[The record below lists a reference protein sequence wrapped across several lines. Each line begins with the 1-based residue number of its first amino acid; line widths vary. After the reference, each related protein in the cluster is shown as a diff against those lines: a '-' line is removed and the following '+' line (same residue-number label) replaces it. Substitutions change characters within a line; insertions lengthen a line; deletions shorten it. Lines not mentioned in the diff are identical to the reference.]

1 MTFKAGLVQMRSGRD
16 MQRNLL
22 DASALIRE
30 AADKGARYIQTPE
43 VTNVF
48 EQDKDYLKKIALAE
62 RDDPVARGLAA
73 LAGELGVYLHVGSLA
88 LKGESGKLVNRAL
101 LFGPDGAKITHY
113 DKVHLFDIDLAN
125 GDSYRESATY
135 DPGDSATVA
144 QLPFCA
150 LGFAICYDV
159 RFPRLFN
166 ALANGGATVIAIP
179 AAFTVPT
186 GEAHWHVLQRARA
199 IETGS
204 YVLSAA
210 QGGMHEAGKATYGH
224 SLAISPW
231 GEILAEGGTAP
242 CVLVVDVD
250 PAQAIEARSRIPALN
265 NAREFSLKTVP
276 GVAS

>member
-16 MQRNLL
+16 MQRNLR
-22 DASALIRE
+22 DASDLIRMVV
-30 AADKGARYIQTPE
+30 AKGARYVQTPE

-48 EQDKDYLKKIALAE
+48 ELDKDYLKKIALTE
-62 RDDPVARGLAA
+62 QDDPVATGLSDLAA
-73 LAGELGVYLHVGSLA
+73 ELGIFLHVGSLA

-101 LFGPDGAKITHY
+101 LFGPDGRKIVHY

-135 DPGDSATVA
+135 DPGASATVA
-144 QLPFCA
+144 ELPFCKM
-150 LGFAICYDV
+150 GFAICYDV
-159 RFPRLFN
+159 RFPKLFN
-166 ALANGGATVIAIP
+166 ALANAGANVIAIP

-231 GEILAEGGTAP
+231 GEILAEGGTEP
-242 CVLVVDVD
+242 DGFVVDID
-250 PAQAIEARSRIPALN
+250 PAQSADARARIPALK
-265 NAREFSLKTVP
+265 NARAFSLKTVSA
-276 GVAS
+276 VAG